1 MASILTKYLGRTFSW
16 KKGSFQLARQGNAFS
31 TFLKELWSFL
41 HDTTCKTVV
50 IQKCFLVWYIM
61 YWNTRVKSAE
71 AFQAPGSVSML
82 NSRGMF
88 HDPGWSWIRSSGS
101 EAVFVFI
108 SAREPHPHVTE
119 ILLSIWSVC
128 VCSVWH
134 WGQVSVYSSAGFVQD
149 LSRKMQ
155 DSRAL
160 VKQLN
165 THQWLDPLWVNAH
178 TQRKREINNQYI
190 LIS

>member
-1 MASILTKYLGRTFSW
+1 MWVRLHTYKILGEKGWISIGK
-16 KKGSFQLARQGNAFS
+16 A
-31 TFLKELWSFL
+31 FLKKLWSFL

-50 IQKCFLVWYIM
+50 IQKCFFDLMVWYII
-61 YWNTRVKSAE
+61 YWNTRVKSTE
-71 AFQAPGSVSML
+71 AFQAPGSVSVL
-82 NSRGMF
+82 NSRWMF

-119 ILLSIWSVC
+119 ILISIWCVCVC

-178 TQRKREINNQYI
+178 TQRKREINIQYI